1 LQPAFFL
8 SNAVES
14 MNSNSDEEIVLSFKW
29 LRPDETRDID
39 LPAYATEGSS
49 GMDVHAA
56 SVNDVEIGTGD
67 TVMIPT
73 GFALEIPSGYEV
85 QVRPR
90 SGLAIKHGITI
101 VNAPGTIDSDYR
113 GEVKIGLINVSGS
126 SFTIH
131 RGDRIAQLVVAP
143 VTRAQLSVVDNLSE
157 SRRGVGG
164 FGHTGIR

>member
-1 LQPAFFL
+1 
-8 SNAVES
+8 
-14 MNSNSDEEIVLSFKW
+14 MNSDSYEKIVINFRW
-29 LRPDETRDID
+29 LRPGETQDID
-39 LPAYATEGSS
+39 LPSYATEGSS

-56 SVNDVEIGTGD
+56 SVTDVEIGTGE
-67 TVMIPT
+67 TVIIPT

-113 GEVKIGLINVSGS
+113 GEVKIGLINVSGD

-143 VTRAQLSVVDNLSE
+143 VTRAQLSVVDILSE
-157 SRRGVGG
+157 SKRGVGG